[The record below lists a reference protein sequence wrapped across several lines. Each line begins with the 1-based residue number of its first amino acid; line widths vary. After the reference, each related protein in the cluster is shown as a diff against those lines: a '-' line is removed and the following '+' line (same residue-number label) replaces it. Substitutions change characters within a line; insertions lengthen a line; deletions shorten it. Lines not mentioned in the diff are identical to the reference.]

1 MILHEI
7 PGALERPSNCAV
19 VISQDSGVTTID
31 IPPAKLS
38 FPIRLTLA
46 LFSVSVLMLFL
57 TGAVFYTTGKP
68 VLFLYWSGVSEGYR
82 NIPETTRVMVR
93 WLFPIWVALVWVCC
107 YGILAVVRRGY
118 ETEHLTL
125 NADGVTVT
133 KRFMGRDRNTQFP
146 STAVRGFIVR
156 EDNSG
161 LTPARLLL
169 LGRGESLEIG
179 ECLRPVE
186 REWLA
191 SAGNALL
198 RVEND

>member
-19 VISQDSGVTTID
+19 VIFQDNGVTTID

-38 FPIRLTLA
+38 FPIRITLG
-46 LFSVSVLMLFL
+46 LFAVSVLMLFL
-57 TGAVFYTTGKP
+57 TGAVYYTTGRP
-68 VLFLYWSGVSEGYR
+68 ILFLYWSGIGEG
-82 NIPETTRVMVR
+82 NHQLTGPTRFMLP

-107 YGILAVVRRGY
+107 YGIVAVVRRGY
-118 ETEHLTL
+118 ETEHLIL
-125 NADGVTVT
+125 SGDGVTVT
-133 KRFMGRDRNTQFP
+133 RRFMRRNRNTHLP
-146 STAVRGFIVR
+146 SSAVRGFIVR